1 MRVWVRDELR
11 HGQRRG
17 GGAEEAVRTRAG
29 AVNGTVYSEWGDDP
43 PCLHSGTFVL
53 ANVVY
58 NGLTTTHAFEIYAN
72 GELVFSKLATG
83 RLPSP
88 DEFWAGLTGALG
100 RQPIAIHPAGMGQQ
114 QRQQRMHP

>member
-1 MRVWVRDELR
+1 M
-11 HGQRRG
+11 RG
-17 GGAEEAVRTRAG
+17 GLRDRGLVAAAIRP
-29 AVNGTVYSEWGDDP
+29 DP
-43 PCLHSGTFVL
+43 PPLPPSSPSGTFVL